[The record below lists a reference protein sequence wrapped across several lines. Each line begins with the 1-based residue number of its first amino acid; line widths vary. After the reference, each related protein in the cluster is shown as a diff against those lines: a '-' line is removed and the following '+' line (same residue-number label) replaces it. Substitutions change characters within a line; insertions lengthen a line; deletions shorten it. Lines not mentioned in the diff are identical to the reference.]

1 MEKVVRLSC
10 FMMFL
15 ILNAGISLPQEASNV
30 QDANVQDANIQDAEA
45 IQQASEISQKK
56 ESEKKEQIQ
65 PILSIKKV
73 NGNLYSMELRD
84 VDLKDFFRVVAYDY
98 NLNILIDEN
107 VQGKVTA
114 SLTNISLEEA
124 LERIASMNN
133 LVLKKEGNVIIIKP
147 NLVTKVFILKH
158 VEAESLLKKE
168 ETQTTTDTSQ
178 ESEGETSTS
187 EEEESEEATIYDLL
201 SPQGKVLLGKYPN
214 SIMVIDYPENVEKVD
229 TYIEM
234 IDKGMESK
242 IFRLKY
248 IRADQILGEEEE
260 SESEST
266 STTSTESTGSQE
278 TAAESGSEVE

>member
-1 MEKVVRLSC
+1 MTRLLKLFC

-15 ILNAGISLPQEASNV
+15 VVSMRAVLCQEDSGIQ
-30 QDANVQDANIQDAEA
+30 NIQT
-45 IQQASEISQKK
+45 IQQTSGTTQGK
-56 ESEKKEQIQ
+56 ENEEKEQIQ
-65 PILSIKKV
+65 PMLSIKKI
-73 NGNLYSMELRD
+73 NNSLYSMELRD
-84 VDLKDFFRVVAYDY
+84 VELKDFFRVVAHDY

-168 ETQTTTDTSQ
+168 DTQTTTDTSQ
-178 ESEGETSTS
+178 GSEEETSTS
-187 EEEESEEATIYDLL
+187 QEETSQEATIYDLL

-214 SIMVIDYPENVEKVD
+214 SIMVIDYPENIEKVD
-229 TYIEM
+229 TYIKM

-248 IRADQILGEEEE
+248 IRAEEIVGEEEN
-260 SESEST
+260 ESEST
-266 STTSTESTGSQE
+266 STADAQSTDNEE
-278 TAAESGSEVE
+278 VAAESGLE